1 MLKQVVPLFAQPLNE
16 FIIVEIRSKLGKVP
30 DPEAGQE
37 FLGVSVEDNI
47 DEEVVGTGGC
57 W

>member
-37 FLGVSVEDNI
+37 FLGVSVEDDI